1 MPTGLRKRSMPASWG
16 RHKGV
21 PRSTMN
27 LRYRDRLFVDQ
38 EGDELADEYA
48 VQGYALETGRDLI
61 TRARMDSI
69 RNWFE
74 CSFEVTNEAGQVVL
88 VLPFSATTNETNEN
102 EAMRGGGPE
111 QSLINEADA
120 L

>member
-1 MPTGLRKRSMPASWG
+1 MPASWE

-21 PRSTMN
+21 PRLTMTM
-27 LRYRDRLFVDQ
+27 RDRGRLFVDP
-38 EGDELADEYA
+38 EGDDLASADA
-48 VQGYALETGRDLI
+48 VQGHALEIARDLI

-88 VLPFSATTNETNEN
+88 VLPCSEITDEN
-102 EAMRGGGPE
+102 EATREPGPG
-111 QSLINEADA
+111 QGVINEADA